1 MYLSFFLPPF
11 PPPLRPFSYFIFL
24 YLFSMC
30 LCLTLSGFPAN
41 GSLSACNG
49 SPNCHALLF
58 PLYSLGRHSAKSSI
72 SPTVTTLF
80 PLFPFLFFFFFS
92 LLQAAKLNYVRFE
105 NFALCLFYPCLFPVK
120 TDCRLVQ
127 HVFLSCASAFVDSK
141 FLVIV
146 CNNVLY
152 ARLVFAL
159 RYGRQALHLLVL
171 YCWPFASGSTYINI
185 APVAGPIGGGSIPM
199 DSSIPG
205 CSSNWSWWLSCCID
219 VCYCYRDVFG
229 RDVFGSTGLGLG
241 FELDQF

>member
-80 PLFPFLFFFFFS
+80 PLFPFFFFFS
-92 LLQAAKLNYVRFE
+92 LFFKQLNW
-105 NFALCLFYPCLFPVK
+105 
-120 TDCRLVQ
+120 
-127 HVFLSCASAFVDSK
+127 
-141 FLVIV
+141 IM
-146 CNNVLY
+146 
-152 ARLVFAL
+152 FAL
-159 RYGRQALHLLVL
+159 RILRCAFFTLVSSLLRLIAGLYNTCFSRAPQRLSILNSLWSYAIMSCTLVWCLHCATAVKLSICWYCIVGPLLL
-171 YCWPFASGSTYINI
+171 DL
-185 APVAGPIGGGSIPM
+185 PI
-199 DSSIPG
+199 
-205 CSSNWSWWLSCCID
+205 
-219 VCYCYRDVFG
+219 
-229 RDVFGSTGLGLG
+229 
-241 FELDQF
+241 